1 MPCPGLLHSEPLW
14 QATADLTSPGG
25 TQTQFWLS
33 LGQFGMHFVPF
44 PGLSSS
50 GNQVLGKHT
59 APGGPCILITSPVP
73 ASQFPC
79 VLKSSVS
86 DVSYVSLE
94 SWSLAATLLV
104 DVNHSRSQEDM
115 VSSWEPAHSLVEDA
129 ISGAEIVA
137 YTYHC
142 SIYIS
147 SLKSN
152 LTLFLFIHR
161 IRK

>member
-1 MPCPGLLHSEPLW
+1 MPCPDLLHSEPLW
-14 QATADLTSPGG
+14 QAIADLTSPGG

-86 DVSYVSLE
+86 DVQYVSSQGADLRLQP
-94 SWSLAATLLV
+94 SWWMSTIQDLKKVWLAAGSLLTV
-104 DVNHSRSQEDM
+104 WWKM
-115 VSSWEPAHSLVEDA
+115 PSL
-129 ISGAEIVA
+129 G
-137 YTYHC
+137 
-142 SIYIS
+142 
-147 SLKSN
+147 LR
-152 LTLFLFIHR
+152 L
-161 IRK
+161 